1 MIETTKQ
8 VTQGQIKFLR
18 ALHEHGPM
26 TAKELASVVKKD
38 RKYTHSVVYALR
50 ESGVIER
57 TLEGVD
63 IDPHK
68 RGRLSWR
75 YKIAVPLESIEI
87 KPKGNPSRRIPDEE
101 LMYAA
106 ILRNGGLTGHE
117 LQDQFR
123 ILYPHRSRKTIMT
136 NILPKARQKGWCR

>member
-1 MIETTKQ
+1 MIIKQ

-18 ALHEHGPM
+18 ALYEHGPM

-50 ESGVIER
+50 TLGVIER

-75 YKIAVPLESIEI
+75 YKLVVPLESIEI
-87 KPKGNPSRRIPDEE
+87 KPKGDLSRRVPDEE
-101 LMYAA
+101 ILYVA

-117 LQDQFR
+117 LEDQFQKV
-123 ILYPHRSRKTIMT
+123 YPNR
-136 NILPKARQKGWCR
+136 PKATIRSTIIPRAKRYGWCR